1 MTIFSFCKKAR
12 GPNDESSDEVH
23 DEMGDETLSGTK
35 ILAQNDEFFVWREAV
50 QNSQQNT
57 IENQPP

>member
-1 MTIFSFCKKAR
+1 MTIFFKKAR

-35 ILAQNDEFFVWREAV
+35 ILAQKDEIV
-50 QNSQQNT
+50 
-57 IENQPP
+57 